1 MLHDVNAVVDTLCCF
16 FPGINSH
23 IQIVLNAQRQ
33 RFCTV
38 LSVMEDLCT
47 ADTGMTRQAVLV
59 DTYEPSVSE
68 SVDDL
73 HTLFRVGYL
82 LLPQRSGRIVT

>member
-1 MLHDVNAVVDTLCCF
+1 MHSA
-16 FPGINSH
+16 
-23 IQIVLNAQRQ
+23 R

-59 DTYEPSVSE
+59 DADEPSVSAA
-68 SVDDL
+68 VDDL